1 MTASLMNKE
10 SRRPLRE
17 KTSNVPSK
25 PVSGRSCEK
34 WIKRIAIFSFVF
46 AAVVLFM
53 APVFAQTTGVRMP
66 IPNIGLNVTE
76 AKNPKEVALSMQILF
91 LLTILSLAPAIA
103 MTMTSFTR
111 VVIVL
116 DFVRRALSLQ
126 QMPPTQVI
134 VGLAI
139 FLTGFIM
146 APTFKQIN
154 EQALQPYFNGK
165 MSNEQFFDKAMDPMR
180 TFMFKNTRKKDIAL
194 FVDLAKIEKPKVEAD
209 VPSYCLVPAFM
220 ISELKRAFEMGI
232 YIFIPF
238 IVIDMIVSSALMAM
252 GMIMLPPVMISLP
265 FKIILF
271 VLIDGWNLVVYEL
284 VKSYRM

>member
-1 MTASLMNKE
+1 MKPMLAVEKARAK
-10 SRRPLRE
+10 RRKRCWFLAAFFV
-17 KTSNVPSK
+17 TLGVCLFAGAAYAQSSN
-25 PVSGRSCEK
+25 
-34 WIKRIAIFSFVF
+34 
-46 AAVVLFM
+46 
-53 APVFAQTTGVRMP
+53 VRMP
-66 IPNIGLNVTE
+66 IPKIGLDIAE
-76 AKNPKEVALSMQILF
+76 AKGPKEVALSLQILF

-146 APTFKQIN
+146 APTFTKIN
-154 EQALQPYFNGK
+154 DQALQPYFKGK
-165 MSNEQFFDKAMDPMR
+165 INNEQFFDKSMDPLR
-180 TFMFKNTRKKDIAL
+180 EFMFKNTRKKDIAL
-194 FVDLAKIEKPKVEAD
+194 FIDLAKLPKPKIEAD
-209 VPSYCLVPAFM
+209 VPSYCLIPAFM
-220 ISELKRAFEMGI
+220 ISELKRAFEIGI

-271 VLIDGWNLVVYEL
+271 VLVDGWNLVVYEL